1 MSDTLSQIFRFVLK
15 LVLGLFAAVFA
26 ISLLTATL
34 LVLALGWLKALVTG
48 RKPAPSQLFGRFQQ
62 FQQFTPRGAWP
73 GGASPRSG
81 ASAKAGGQ
89 VVDVEVREIREDK
102 RLS

>member
-26 ISLLTATL
+26 LSLLTATL
-34 LVLALGWLKALVTG
+34 VVLALGRLKALITG

-62 FQQFTPRGAWP
+62 FTPRGAWP
-73 GGASPRSG
+73 GSNGPRSG
-81 ASAKAGGQ
+81 APGHTGGQ